1 MRIEVFGGHEH
12 PWILDSSYFR
22 VHQITR
28 VSTVATVSTSYP
40 YIWVGKWW
48 SKDDA
53 SLSACRRDPLARQNH
68 NITLWSMKLPQEL
81 LSPNQTWTAKH
92 LQNSGERGHRV
103 LSILLLASLK
113 RTTWRESHMN
123 RPHFEDQIFK
133 VRQKTRQQLN
143 SPQVNLSLKRMTPRC
158 PSGKAIGI
166 NGCIQHTYPLC
177 IYIYTHTKL
186 FCSVTYIVCIYIYHE
201 NIMNN
206 TQFCCVIISIATL
219 VWLTHPLQPREI
231 YLENCNFSCPIWACA
246 NPKGEGQ

>member
-53 SLSACRRDPLARQNH
+53 SLSACRRDPLARQHH

-143 SPQVNLSLKRMTPRC
+143 SPQVNLSLKRMTPLC

-186 FCSVTYIVCIYIYHE
+186 FCSVTYIVCIYIY
-201 NIMNN
+201 IMR
-206 TQFCCVIISIATL
+206 I
-219 VWLTHPLQPREI
+219 
-231 YLENCNFSCPIWACA
+231 
-246 NPKGEGQ
+246 